1 MARNCLSLA
10 KKFSIRWRALEVA
23 IIGPRRAAIG
33 LWRDDDG
40 LAGCGQR
47 LDDPLVGIKGLI
59 GDQRLGL
66 YVRQQ
71 VIGADEVMRLAAG
84 QMKAD
89 RVAEGIDE
97 GVDFGAQAAA
107 RAADGLVFARMF
119 SGAGAVLMGAHD
131 GAVDHRILGV
141 SVPGQALKNPLP
153 DTGFSPAA
161 EAAMDVLAVA
171 KALRQVAPGDAGAIA
186 VENGIDEQAV
196 VRGGPT
202 NRPRPA
208 GQQIS
213 DPLRLVVTKGISAHR
228 SASSKLTAYESKN
241 RRRWNRGTACPPTIL
256 PHCCSADSLGW
267 PELTTRPN
275 DRWP

>member
-40 LAGCGQR
+40 LAGGGQR

-66 YVRQQ
+66 HVGQQ
-71 VIGADEVMRLAAG
+71 VIGADEIMRLAAR

-89 RVAEGIDE
+89 RVAKRIDE
-97 GVDFGAQAAA
+97 GMDLGAQAAA
-107 RAADGLVFARMF
+107 RAADRLVFARIF
-119 SGAGAVLMGAHD
+119 SGAGAVLMGTYD
-131 GAVDHRILGV
+131 GAVDHRIFGV
-141 SVPGQALKNPLP
+141 SVPGQALKDPLP
-153 DTGFSPAA
+153 DAGSGPAA

-186 VENGIDEQAV
+186 VEDGINKQAV
-196 VRGGPT
+196 VRGRHT
-202 NRPRPA
+202 NTTQPA
-208 GQQIS
+208 GQQIFC
-213 DPLRLVVTKGISAHR
+213 PVPVVVTPGR
-228 SASSKLTAYESKN
+228 TA
-241 RRRWNRGTACPPTIL
+241 
-256 PHCCSADSLGW
+256 
-267 PELTTRPN
+267 
-275 DRWP
+275 